1 MQAYWPVYPM
11 NSLRCTKSIV
21 THILKLQYYGFR
33 AMEICIVI
41 VLYILVKPILIKTMF
56 KSINMCIIVTGGL
69 TFNCHSALGDFLY
82 LKISRQN
89 ACVRV
94 TVRVKVS
101 YR

>member
-41 VLYILVKPILIKTMF
+41 ALYILVKPILIKTMF
-56 KSINMCIIVTGGL
+56 KSINMPICVLSSLEDLLSTVIV
-69 TFNCHSALGDFLY
+69 
-82 LKISRQN
+82 R
-89 ACVRV
+89 
-94 TVRVKVS
+94 
-101 YR
+101 

>member
-1 MQAYWPVYPM
+1 
-11 NSLRCTKSIV
+11 
-21 THILKLQYYGFR
+21 
-33 AMEICIVI
+33 MEICIVI

-56 KSINMCIIVTGGL
+56 KRINMCIIVTGGL
-69 TFNCHSALGDFLY
+69 TFNCHSALSDFLY